1 MCGYKR
7 QGTKIKA
14 QRPKRG
20 RIVFHSGRKGLTK
33 WLATKNNLK
42 RVIMVGGTRDTE
54 NNKGKHVWRLVGVKR
69 DECMRRTPTEPAMHS
84 RQI

>member
-1 MCGYKR
+1 MWLQEARNENKS
-7 QGTKIKA
+7 TEA
-14 QRPKRG
+14 KRG

-54 NNKGKHVWRLVGVKR
+54 NNKGKHVWRLQA
-69 DECMRRTPTEPAMHS
+69 DLASSH
-84 RQI
+84 